1 MFGGQNMQSMMK
13 QVKKMQEQM
22 QNEQEA
28 IAATD
33 YTVHAPSDVVL
44 ATFNGNRELKDLQI
58 KPEIVDADDVDGM
71 ADMILVAVNDA
82 LQQIE
87 ADQQKRLGQY
97 APKGMF

>member
-33 YTVHAPSDVVL
+33 YTGHAPSDVVL

-58 KPEIVDADDVDGM
+58 ISAIPLTLMTSTVW
-71 ADMILVAVNDA
+71 
-82 LQQIE
+82 QI
-87 ADQQKRLGQY
+87 
-97 APKGMF
+97 

>member
-33 YTVHAPSDVVL
+33 YTGHAPSDVVL

-58 KPEIVDADDVDGM
+58 KPEIVDADDVDG
-71 ADMILVAVNDA
+71 IAVNDA

>member
-33 YTVHAPSDVVL
+33 YTGHAPSDVVL
-44 ATFNGNRELKDLQI
+44 ATFNGNRELKDCNKSRPTNKSVWRNMPQR
-58 KPEIVDADDVDGM
+58 ECS
-71 ADMILVAVNDA
+71 
-82 LQQIE
+82 
-87 ADQQKRLGQY
+87 KRQRTYRERRRVTCNIQNQLLN
-97 APKGMF
+97 

>member
-13 QVKKMQEQM
+13 QVKKMQE
-22 QNEQEA
+22 A

-33 YTVHAPSDVVL
+33 YTGHAPSDVVL